1 MIAAVRPDSWNLV
14 LFFHV
19 LGAIALVGAVGT
31 VIVLAATAGR
41 RPERELLARAAF
53 RVTLLLVV
61 PSWLVM
67 RVFGEWTRS
76 REGFDD
82 EDPTWLGIGYLVG
95 DLGLLVILLT
105 GGFAFWWSRRRG
117 EGPQRLAVLGLA
129 GVYLA
134 ALAVTWFVMAG
145 KPD

>member
-1 MIAAVRPDSWNLV
+1 VTGAIRPDSWNLV

-19 LGAIALVGAVGT
+19 LGAIALVGAVAT
-31 VIVLAATAGR
+31 VIVLAATARR
-41 RPERELLARAAF
+41 RPERELLSRAAF

-67 RVFGEWTRS
+67 RIFGEWTRS
-76 REGFDD
+76 REGYGDD
-82 EDPTWLGIGYLVG
+82 APPWLGIGYLVG

-105 GGFAFWWSRRRG
+105 AGFAFWWSRRRG
-117 EGPQRLAVLGLA
+117 EGWQRLAVLGFA
-129 GVYLA
+129 GIYLA
-134 ALAVTWFVMAG
+134 ALAVAWFVMAG